1 MKNKNE
7 KGILSLSV
15 IKPHYKAILIKAIP
29 YWHKIRKIDQWN
41 RTEGPQIVPR
51 IYEPLIFDRAGTAN
65 ERGKER
71 FFNKWYGAIEY
82 LYGKKWNWTSNLRL
96 YREINPKYIK
106 YINVKGKTIEN
117 LNINIEEYLHDVG
130 VWKEFFEKTQKE
142 KKDWYLDYN

>member
-15 IKPHYKAILIKAIP
+15 IKPHYKAILIKAIS

-71 FFNKWYGAIEY
+71 FFNK
-82 LYGKKWNWTSNLRL
+82 
-96 YREINPKYIK
+96 
-106 YINVKGKTIEN
+106 
-117 LNINIEEYLHDVG
+117 
-130 VWKEFFEKTQKE
+130 
-142 KKDWYLDYN
+142 